1 MSSKSL
7 LCMIHLKMLKSA
19 DLSYMFWGILKCY
32 RNLFQINK
40 LLFPLKLSGSLWF
53 SKYYNWSRSY
63 LIPLKTLNVIRK
75 IWWWFLKQYSD
86 LFLFVCLFVC
96 LFPLLR
102 PEINGLNH
110 WIPTKTSTSLLRP
123 LKNIL
128 FKNFVRT
135 KVLLHHFH
143 SYF

>member
-96 LFPLLR
+96 LFVSVIETWNKWIESLNPNQN
-102 PEINGLNH
+102 INL
-110 WIPTKTSTSLLRP
+110 IIKA
-123 LKNIL
+123 LK
-128 FKNFVRT
+128 KYFVQ
-135 KVLLHHFH
+135 KFC
-143 SYF
+143 SY